1 VEGETTNVQAQ
12 APQPPHEPV
21 AGRYEL
27 IEPAGEGNFSITYQ
41 ARDLRL
47 GRLVAVKLLRPQYA
61 ADAAFVSRFER
72 EAQVAASI
80 SHPNVVDVYDFG
92 AYQDTFFIAM
102 QYVPGR
108 TLRQE
113 IDAAGR
119 LDTRAAVRIARQILA
134 GLGAIHAAGII
145 HRDIKPQNVLLGRDG
160 EARVTD
166 FGIAHGAIGGALT
179 THGTTVGTASYM
191 APEQARGGVMSPAT
205 DLYAVGVVLFE
216 MLTGRLPFIA
226 DNPMAVML
234 AHLQQPPPQPSLLV
248 PDAGIPAALEA
259 EVMLAL
265 AKDPAARPA
274 SAHDMTQRL
283 AGVMADREPSTTAVP
298 ANRGADTTTQMA
310 VLDEPPVTAVRIA
323 SAPGRAI
330 PAPPILPTRRQRRRS
345 PWLAPLAVFAT
356 AILILAAIVASRTG
370 LPGGADEQPTSLP
383 VAAMASSATASAP
396 GEPPAAGSQHGQPT
410 PVSISGAILATS
422 TAVSTATSPPDAST
436 SVPQPTETSTAAPTE
451 LPAATSE
458 PAPTDTPV
466 PTDTP
471 PPLPTNTPEP
481 EPTATPEPPPTDT
494 PEPTPEPVVRIEPI
508 SGSVAVAEE
517 TPPGTA
523 PESSLGAGTIASF
536 SATDWQGASSA
547 GESDRFGEASV
558 GVFGTES
565 AYPSATLRFTLSR
578 VPSKGVTFFVSGLD
592 DDDPTTDAT
601 MSVAV
606 NGSVGFD
613 DPSPFDD
620 CICAAGDEGAIA
632 PWKEISF
639 ALPASVLRAGTN
651 RIAISLTTSGAS
663 IDGAPYIRL
672 GDARIERVE
681 TP

>member
-1 VEGETTNVQAQ
+1 MEGVTTIVQ
-12 APQPPHEPV
+12 APQPPNELV

-113 IDAAGR
+113 IDASGR
-119 LDTRAAVRIARQILA
+119 LAVPVAVRIARQILA
-134 GLGAIHAAGII
+134 GLAAIHAAGII

-166 FGIAHGAIGGALT
+166 FGVAHGAVGGGLT

-234 AHLQQPPPQPSLLV
+234 AHLQQTPPEPSSLV
-248 PDAGIPAALEA
+248 PDAGIPLALEA
-259 EVMLAL
+259 EVLRAL
-265 AKDPAARPA
+265 AKDPATRPSNA
-274 SAHDMTQRL
+274 KD
-283 AGVMADREPSTTAVP
+283 MADRLAVASGERKGPPVTAL
-298 ANRGADTTTQMA
+298 ASRAADTTTQMVVA
-310 VLDEPPVTAVRIA
+310 NEATMAAGRVA
-323 SAPGRAI
+323 SGPGREVHPPP
-330 PAPPILPTRRQRRRS
+330 PALPVRPQRRR
-345 PWLAPLAVFAT
+345 PAWLAPLAIFGT
-356 AILILAAIVASRTG
+356 AILILGSVIASRGG
-370 LPGGADEQPTSLP
+370 LPGGSDEHRTSVP
-383 VAAMASSATASAP
+383 AAASSATVAGAN
-396 GEPPAAGSQHGQPT
+396 GPPANGSQPPQPT
-410 PVSISGAILATS
+410 PVSISGAILGTS
-422 TAVSTATSPPDAST
+422 TVAPTVTSSMNSPTSTPRPVA
-436 SVPQPTETSTAAPTE
+436 TETPVPAETPN
-451 LPAATSE
+451 AATE
-458 PAPTDTPV
+458 PAPTEMPV

-471 PPLPTNTPEP
+471 EPLPTDTPEP
-481 EPTATPEPPPTDT
+481 TPTETPQPSPPDT
-494 PEPTPEPVVRIEPI
+494 PEPTPEPVVPIEPV
-508 SGSVAVAEE
+508 SGSVPVTEDTAVTGVAER
-517 TPPGTA
+517 
-523 PESSLGAGTIASF
+523 SLAGTIASF
-536 SATDWQGASSA
+536 GAADWQGASPVGDA
-547 GESDRFGEASV
+547 DRFGKPSV
-558 GVFGTES
+558 GVFGSDS

-578 VPSKGVTFFVSGLD
+578 VPTKGVVFFVSGLD
-592 DDDPTTDAT
+592 DDDPSTDAT
-601 MSVAV
+601 LSVAV
-606 NGSVGFD
+606 NGAVGFD
-613 DPSPFDD
+613 DASPFDD
-620 CICAAGDEGAIA
+620 CACPPGDLGFSA

-639 ALPASVLRAGTN
+639 AIPASVLREGTN
-651 RIAISLTTSGAS
+651 RISISMTTPGSGTG
-663 IDGAPYIRL
+663 GAPYVRL
-672 GDARIERVE
+672 GDARIGRV
-681 TP
+681 TPS